1 MPNPSDIM
9 AGHAAALEGLNQG
22 QPQPQGPPGPD
33 RGALRKIWD
42 AIEDPRVQMWML
54 SAGNRLLNPKRG
66 ESQFARFGNAI
77 TQGYEGL
84 GASMIMQ
91 QERARRAGLEERG
104 MQVEEARAGQ
114 GQQRVEQLGRTGEA
128 QITRGEAMTDL
139 GQEQLKEE
147 TRHRKAV
154 DDTTRRG
161 QDISSQDAQGRL
173 GVAQGQLDE
182 SVRHNGVLE
191 GLSRDAESRLKAGQ
205 LDESEYQKIMAETA
219 RSRVGLEVQRVVLE
233 KQRVIATM
241 KGADSWM
248 HQLALRQAQETMEY
262 DYMSDNPA
270 TTPQEVRNRMEQAYL
285 QNLNMLRRE
294 QGGGEGAGAPA
305 APKVQTPQ
313 EAGAGKPGETR
324 MLLHPETGQPQQA
337 QWAQGTDPKSGKPVW
352 GWKFLTSGS
361 QREEEPIRE
370 SPAAEEKPSRRAP
383 WSGSV
388 PTPIP
393 GLNINVK
400 R

>member
-9 AGHAAALEGLNQG
+9 TSYAAALEGIGQG

-42 AIEDPRVQMWML
+42 AIGDPRVQMWML
-54 SAGNRLLNPKRG
+54 SAGNRLLNPKQG

-91 QERARRAGLEERG
+91 QERARRAGLEERE
-104 MQVEEARAGQ
+104 MQAEEARAGQ

-139 GQEQLKEE
+139 GKAQLDEE

-182 SVRHNGVLE
+182 SIQHNTVME

-205 LDESEYQKIMAETA
+205 LDEGEYQKIMAETA
-219 RSRVGLEVQRVVLE
+219 RSRVGLEIQRVVLE

-248 HQLALRQAQETMEY
+248 HRLALRQAQETMEY
-262 DYMSDNPA
+262 DIFSDTPA
-270 TTPQEVRNRMEQAYL
+270 KTPQEARIKMEQVYL
-285 QNLNMLRRE
+285 QTLSVLRRE
-294 QGGGEGAGAPA
+294 QGGGEGTPT

-313 EAGAGKPGETR
+313 EAGAGEPGETR
-324 MLLHPETGQPQQA
+324 TLMNPRTGQVGQA
-337 QWAQGTDPKSGKPVW
+337 QWSQGTGESGKSVW
-352 GWKFLTSGS
+352 GWKFLGEGKGVE
-361 QREEEPIRE
+361 REEAPIEKEVEP
-370 SPAAEEKPSRRAP
+370 RRRI
-383 WSGSV
+383 

-393 GLNINVK
+393 GISL
-400 R
+400 